1 MDLGNIDAGDVPDNF
16 TPDMADW
23 WDGGGQTFEAATGM
37 VGNMKAAGAND
48 DLVAVMVWLIGL
60 SMLIGVLRRAINT
73 VVTTG
78 AQVVDREHS
87 LSVERRRKTDALG
100 PYYIPPTPGQVGI
113 DTTAPTVPAGYEE
126 TK

>member
-1 MDLGNIDAGDVPDNF
+1 MDLARTDTGDLPDNF

-23 WDGGGQTFEAATGM
+23 WEGGGQTFEAATGM

-60 SMLIGVLRRAINT
+60 SMLVGVLRRAINT
-73 VVTTG
+73 MVSTG
-78 AQVVDREHS
+78 ANVVDREHS
-87 LSVERRRKTDALG
+87 LSVERRRKAGKLG

-113 DTTAPTVPAGYEE
+113 DTSTPNVPAGYEE
-126 TK
+126 KQ